1 MSINDFEINLD
12 NISHF
17 ILNKEN
23 QKFWNDLYIAEL
35 KLNFVNCKE
44 WFFNHDLDYLTCF
57 FGLKKEEKKDYQI
70 LKKIIEFTSQLCYTS
85 ANKNYWELKG
95 ILNYL
100 DKVTIKNEGFAE
112 VVRNVL
118 RKTDINAFCKVGL
131 YALYILIDLILEIW
145 QELVIQYEMS

>member
-17 ILNKEN
+17 IFNKEN
-23 QKFWNDLYIAEL
+23 QKFWNDLYLAEL

-44 WFFNHDLDYLTCF
+44 WFSNKNMIYF
-57 FGLKKEEKKDYQI
+57 FGLEKNNKKDYQI

-100 DKVTIKNEGFAE
+100 DKATIKNEGFAE

-131 YALYILIDLILEIW
+131 YALYVLIDLILEIW
-145 QELVIQYEMS
+145 QELAVQYEMS

>member
-23 QKFWNDLYIAEL
+23 QKFWNDLYLTEL

-44 WFFNHDLDYLTCF
+44 WFSNKNMIYF
-57 FGLKKEEKKDYQI
+57 FSLEKNNKKDYQI
-70 LKKIIEFTSQLCYTS
+70 LKKIIEFTSQLCNTS

-100 DKVTIKNEGFAE
+100 DKVTIKNQGFAE

-131 YALYILIDLILEIW
+131 YALYVLIDLILEIW

>member
-1 MSINDFEINLD
+1 MSTSDFESNLN

-44 WFFNHDLDYLTCF
+44 WFSNKNMIYF
-57 FGLKKEEKKDYQI
+57 FSLEKNNKKDYQI
-70 LKKIIEFTSQLCYTS
+70 LKKIIEFTSKLCYTS

-131 YALYILIDLILEIW
+131 YALYVLIDLILEIW

>member
-17 ILNKEN
+17 IFNKEN
-23 QKFWNDLYIAEL
+23 QKFWNDLYLVEL

-44 WFFNHDLDYLTCF
+44 WFSNKNMIYF
-57 FGLKKEEKKDYQI
+57 FSLEKNNKKDYQI
-70 LKKIIEFTSQLCYTS
+70 LKKIIEFTSQICSTS

-95 ILNYL
+95 ILNFL

-131 YALYILIDLILEIW
+131 YALYVLIDLILEIW
-145 QELVIQYEMS
+145 QELAVQYEMS

>member
-17 ILNKEN
+17 IFNKEN
-23 QKFWNDLYIAEL
+23 QKFWNDLYLVEL

-44 WFFNHDLDYLTCF
+44 WFSNKNMIYF
-57 FGLKKEEKKDYQI
+57 FSLEKNNKKDYQI

-131 YALYILIDLILEIW
+131 YALYVLIDLILEIW
-145 QELVIQYEMS
+145 QELAVQYEMS

>member
-17 ILNKEN
+17 IFNKEN

-35 KLNFVNCKE
+35 KINFVNCKE
-44 WFFNHDLDYLTCF
+44 WFSNKNMIYF
-57 FGLKKEEKKDYQI
+57 FGLEKNNKKDYQI

-112 VVRNVL
+112 VVKNVL

-131 YALYILIDLILEIW
+131 YALYVLIDLILEIW
-145 QELVIQYEMS
+145 QELAVQYEMS

>member
-17 ILNKEN
+17 IFNKEN
-23 QKFWNDLYIAEL
+23 QKFWNDLYLAEL
-35 KLNFVNCKE
+35 KMNFVNCKE
-44 WFFNHDLDYLTCF
+44 WFSNKNMIYF
-57 FGLKKEEKKDYQI
+57 FGLEKNNKKDYQI

-112 VVRNVL
+112 VVKNVL

-131 YALYILIDLILEIW
+131 YALYVLIDLILEIW
-145 QELVIQYEMS
+145 QELAVQYEMS

>member
-44 WFFNHDLDYLTCF
+44 WFSNKNMISF
-57 FGLKKEEKKDYQI
+57 FSLEKNNKKDYQI

-85 ANKNYWELKG
+85 SNKNYWELKG

-131 YALYILIDLILEIW
+131 YALYVLIDLILEIW

>member
-44 WFFNHDLDYLTCF
+44 WFSNKNMISF
-57 FGLKKEEKKDYQI
+57 FSLEKNNKKDYQI

-85 ANKNYWELKG
+85 ANKNYWELKR

-100 DKVTIKNEGFAE
+100 YKVTIKNEGFAE

-131 YALYILIDLILEIW
+131 YALYVLIDLILEIW

>member
-1 MSINDFEINLD
+1 MLINDFEIDLD

-17 ILNKEN
+17 IFNKEN
-23 QKFWNDLYIAEL
+23 QKFWNDLYLVEL

-44 WFFNHDLDYLTCF
+44 WFSNKNMIYF
-57 FGLKKEEKKDYQI
+57 FSLEKNNKKDYQI

-112 VVRNVL
+112 VVKNVL
-118 RKTDINAFCKVGL
+118 RKIDINAFCKVGL
-131 YALYILIDLILEIW
+131 YALYVLIDLILEIW
-145 QELVIQYEMS
+145 QELAVQYEMS

>member
-1 MSINDFEINLD
+1 MSTSDFKSNLN

-35 KLNFVNCKE
+35 KLNCVNCKE
-44 WFFNHDLDYLTCF
+44 WFSNKNMIYF
-57 FGLKKEEKKDYQI
+57 FGLEKNNKKDYQI
-70 LKKIIEFTSQLCYTS
+70 LKKIVEFTSQLCYTS

-131 YALYILIDLILEIW
+131 YALYVLIDLILEIW

>member
-17 ILNKEN
+17 IFNKEN

-44 WFFNHDLDYLTCF
+44 WFSNKNMIYF
-57 FGLKKEEKKDYQI
+57 FSLEKNNKKDYQI
-70 LKKIIEFTSQLCYTS
+70 LKKIIEFTSQLCYAS

-100 DKVTIKNEGFAE
+100 DKVTIKNEGIAE

-118 RKTDINAFCKVGL
+118 RKTDINVFCKVGL
-131 YALYILIDLILEIW
+131 YALYVLIDLILEIW

>member
-1 MSINDFEINLD
+1 MI
-12 NISHF
+12 
-17 ILNKEN
+17 
-23 QKFWNDLYIAEL
+23 Y
-35 KLNFVNCKE
+35 
-44 WFFNHDLDYLTCF
+44 FFSLEKNN
-57 FGLKKEEKKDYQI
+57 KKDYQI

-131 YALYILIDLILEIW
+131 YALYVLIDLILEIW

>member
-17 ILNKEN
+17 IFNKEN
-23 QKFWNDLYIAEL
+23 QKFWNDLYLAEL

-44 WFFNHDLDYLTCF
+44 WFSNKNMIYF
-57 FGLKKEEKKDYQI
+57 FGLEKNNKKDYQI
-70 LKKIIEFTSQLCYTS
+70 LKKIIEFTSQICYTS

-112 VVRNVL
+112 VVKNVL

-131 YALYILIDLILEIW
+131 YALYVLIDLILEIW
-145 QELVIQYEMS
+145 QELAVQYEMS

>member
-17 ILNKEN
+17 IFNKEN
-23 QKFWNDLYIAEL
+23 QKFWNDLYLVEL

-44 WFFNHDLDYLTCF
+44 WFSNKNMIYF
-57 FGLKKEEKKDYQI
+57 FGLEKNNKKDYQI

-112 VVRNVL
+112 VVKNVL
-118 RKTDINAFCKVGL
+118 RKIDINAFCKVGL
-131 YALYILIDLILEIW
+131 YALYVLIDLILEIW
-145 QELVIQYEMS
+145 QELAVQYEMS

>member
-12 NISHF
+12 NISNF
-17 ILNKEN
+17 IFNKEN
-23 QKFWNDLYIAEL
+23 QKFWNDLYLVEL
-35 KLNFVNCKE
+35 KINFVNCKE
-44 WFFNHDLDYLTCF
+44 WFSNKNMIYF
-57 FGLKKEEKKDYQI
+57 FGLKKNNKKDYQI

-131 YALYILIDLILEIW
+131 YALYVLIDLILEIW

>member
-17 ILNKEN
+17 IFNKEN

-35 KLNFVNCKE
+35 KINFVNCKE
-44 WFFNHDLDYLTCF
+44 WFSNKNMIYF
-57 FGLKKEEKKDYQI
+57 FGLEKNNKKDYQI

-131 YALYILIDLILEIW
+131 YALYVLIDLILEIW
-145 QELVIQYEMS
+145 QELAVQYEMS

>member
-1 MSINDFEINLD
+1 MI
-12 NISHF
+12 
-17 ILNKEN
+17 
-23 QKFWNDLYIAEL
+23 Y
-35 KLNFVNCKE
+35 
-44 WFFNHDLDYLTCF
+44 F
-57 FGLKKEEKKDYQI
+57 FGLEKNNKKDYQI

-131 YALYILIDLILEIW
+131 YALYVLIDLILEIW
-145 QELVIQYEMS
+145 QELAVQYEMS

>member
-44 WFFNHDLDYLTCF
+44 WFSNKNMIYF
-57 FGLKKEEKKDYQI
+57 FSLEKNNKKDYQI
-70 LKKIIEFTSQLCYTS
+70 LKKIIEFTS
-85 ANKNYWELKG
+85 
-95 ILNYL
+95 
-100 DKVTIKNEGFAE
+100 
-112 VVRNVL
+112 
-118 RKTDINAFCKVGL
+118 
-131 YALYILIDLILEIW
+131 
-145 QELVIQYEMS
+145 

>member
-1 MSINDFEINLD
+1 MSINDFKINLD

-17 ILNKEN
+17 IFNKEN
-23 QKFWNDLYIAEL
+23 QKFWNDLYLVEL

-44 WFFNHDLDYLTCF
+44 WFSNKNMIYF
-57 FGLKKEEKKDYQI
+57 FSLEKNNKKDYQI

-112 VVRNVL
+112 VVKNVL
-118 RKTDINAFCKVGL
+118 RKIDINAFCKVGL
-131 YALYILIDLILEIW
+131 YALYVLIDLILEIW
-145 QELVIQYEMS
+145 QELAVQYEMS

>member
-23 QKFWNDLYIAEL
+23 QKFWNDLYLAEL

-44 WFFNHDLDYLTCF
+44 WFSNKNMIYF
-57 FGLKKEEKKDYQI
+57 FGLEKNNKKDYQI

-100 DKVTIKNEGFAE
+100 DKATIKNEGFAE
-112 VVRNVL
+112 VVKNVL
-118 RKTDINAFCKVGL
+118 RKTDINAFCKVDL
-131 YALYILIDLILEIW
+131 YALYVLIDLILEIW
-145 QELVIQYEMS
+145 QELAVQYEMS

>member
-44 WFFNHDLDYLTCF
+44 WFSNKNMISF
-57 FGLKKEEKKDYQI
+57 FSLEKNNKKDYQI

-131 YALYILIDLILEIW
+131 YALYVLIDLILEIW
-145 QELVIQYEMS
+145 QELAIQYEMS

>member
-44 WFFNHDLDYLTCF
+44 WFSNKNMISF
-57 FGLKKEEKKDYQI
+57 FSLEKNNKKDYQI

-131 YALYILIDLILEIW
+131 YALYVLIDLILEIW

>member
-17 ILNKEN
+17 IFNKEN
-23 QKFWNDLYIAEL
+23 QKFWNDLYLVEL

-44 WFFNHDLDYLTCF
+44 WFSNKNMIYFLSLEKNN
-57 FGLKKEEKKDYQI
+57 KKDYQI

-100 DKVTIKNEGFAE
+100 EKVTIKNEGFAE

-131 YALYILIDLILEIW
+131 YALYVLIDLILEIW

>member
-17 ILNKEN
+17 IFNKEN
-23 QKFWNDLYIAEL
+23 QKFWNDLYLAEL

-44 WFFNHDLDYLTCF
+44 WFSNKNMIYF
-57 FGLKKEEKKDYQI
+57 FSLEKNNKKDYQI

-131 YALYILIDLILEIW
+131 YALYVLIDLILEIW
-145 QELVIQYEMS
+145 QELAVQYEMS